1 MLSDHPLLAV
11 IAAVGLLLGLILW
24 LRWQAFVALLVSSLI
39 FAVLVGMPLDAIPAT
54 VVDGM
59 GKSLGLVAVLVGLGA
74 IFGAMLEHS
83 GGAHALAKGMIRLT
97 GPKGAPWALMVAGF
111 LISIPVFLDVALVIL
126 CPLLFAM
133 ARSQRKPVL
142 YFGLPLLAGLA
153 VTHSFVPPTPG
164 PIIVAEYL
172 GVSLGPV
179 ILAGVLCGLPGA
191 ILAGPVFSKWIVPR
205 LNLEVPEQ
213 IAEEEEATLDR
224 PMAWITA
231 ALILAPI
238 LLILAASLVD
248 LQVGKEVIESQGRS
262 PGHALLSFLGH
273 PIAALLL
280 STLAAMAVL
289 AFRFKAGRS
298 ELQELA
304 TKSLGPAG
312 IIILVTGA
320 GGVFKQVLVDSG
332 AGKALA
338 TGMQTLPV
346 GPLVLAWL
354 LTTVVRVSQGSA
366 TVAMTAGAA
375 LMAPLVEQMDLG
387 PMKLALLVAAIAA
400 GATTA
405 SHVNDSGFWMISRY
419 LKLTEKQTLKS
430 WTVAETIISLV
441 GLAMAML
448 LWNVV
453 G

>member
-11 IAAVGLLLGLILW
+11 ISAVGLLLGLILW
-24 LRWQAFVALLVSSLI
+24 LRWQAFVALLVSSLV
-39 FAVLVGMPLDAIPAT
+39 FAVLVGMKLDTIPAT

-74 IFGAMLEHS
+74 IFGAMLEHT
-83 GGAHALAKGMIRLT
+83 GGARALAKGMIDVT

-153 VTHSFVPPTPG
+153 VTHAFVPPTPG

-179 ILAGVLCGLPGA
+179 ILAGVVCGLPGA
-191 ILAGPVFSKWIVPR
+191 ILAGPIFARWIVPR
-205 LNLEVPEQ
+205 LNLEVPAR
-213 IAEEEEATLDR
+213 IEEEEEMKVDR
-224 PMAWITA
+224 AMAWTTL

-248 LQVGKEVIESQGRS
+248 LQVGSEAIKEQGRN

-273 PIAALLL
+273 PIVALLL
-280 STLAAMAVL
+280 STLAAMGVM
-289 AFRFKAGRS
+289 AFRFKAGRA

-332 AGKALA
+332 AGSKLAL
-338 TGMQTLPV
+338 GMQELPV

-366 TVAMTAGAA
+366 TVAMIAGAS
-375 LMAPLVEQMDLG
+375 LMAPMVENMELG

-419 LKLTEKQTLKS
+419 LKLSEKQTLKS
-430 WTVAETIISLV
+430 WSVAATIISVV

-448 LWNVV
+448 LWNFVE
-453 G
+453 